1 MARLPAAATADA
13 ASDVDLIVCARPGQ
27 LGAARPV
34 AVLRASGLPRVL
46 TAPRSTSA
54 MRPPSPPTGLLINR
68 ASIIRKVHQAL
79 EHAPEF
85 GAGS

>member
-1 MARLPAAATADA
+1 
-13 ASDVDLIVCARPGQ
+13 
-27 LGAARPV
+27 
-34 AVLRASGLPRVL
+34 
-46 TAPRSTSA
+46 